1 MEYGHRVDELERY
14 AIAGHH
20 KSGSESRGLCFQATL
35 TLGQE
40 ARRLGLEG
48 KVAFV
53 RWRVRRDVNFLEH
66 WAIVLD
72 NARVLDMTA
81 VQVDGNPD
89 PLRSLRSYPANYVRP
104 RQYPVAIVLNVME
117 RHVPEPDRHFSR
129 RLLWGLHWC
138 LFRHDAAKAYHDHLP
153 LAFMDATTELV
164 RRGVTLCTGY
174 LLERAIAR
182 LSRILTRM
190 K

>member
-1 MEYGHRVDELERY
+1 
-14 AIAGHH
+14 
-20 KSGSESRGLCFQATL
+20 
-35 TLGQE
+35 
-40 ARRLGLEG
+40 
-48 KVAFV
+48 
-53 RWRVRRDVNFLEH
+53 
-66 WAIVLD
+66 
-72 NARVLDMTA
+72 
-81 VQVDGNPD
+81 
-89 PLRSLRSYPANYVRP
+89 
-104 RQYPVAIVLNVME
+104 
-117 RHVPEPDRHFSR
+117 
-129 RLLWGLHWC
+129 LHWC